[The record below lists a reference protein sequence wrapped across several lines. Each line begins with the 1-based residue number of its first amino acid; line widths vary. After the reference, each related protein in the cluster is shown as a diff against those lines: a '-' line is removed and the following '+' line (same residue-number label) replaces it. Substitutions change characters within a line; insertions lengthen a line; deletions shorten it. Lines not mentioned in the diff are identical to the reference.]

1 MSMAN
6 TANSKPAEL
15 RITWTSL
22 MVSAIQTILEGLF
35 QASYLIEPLA
45 EEAKKEI
52 HGMIMKTDDVLEA
65 KQRERDTVRITKEL
79 MTDAVKVL
87 VNDLGYPES
96 ALMDIRNLLSSL

>member
-1 MSMAN
+1 MKQAIEHRMIPSHA
-6 TANSKPAEL
+6 KL
-15 RITWTSL
+15 RA
-22 MVSAIQTILEGLF
+22 V
-35 QASYLIEPLA
+35 QASYVIEPLA

-52 HGMIMKTDDVLEA
+52 HGMIMKTNDVLEA
-65 KQRERDTVRITKEL
+65 KQRERYTVHITKEL